1 MKVRNG
7 KISILSLIIVT
18 IITILL
24 MTWELNSKTRVEAKY
39 YNEKIS
45 AAQTTQ
51 QAFDVIK
58 RAAYDIGLP
67 IDRINDPNETGLI
80 GLQYSPI
87 TTERGNLDAKLTST
101 NPNIAALIVELL
113 KKAGTKKGDAIAVSL
128 TGSYPALNIAILSA
142 VATLELEPIL
152 ITSVGSSMWGAN
164 YPEFTY
170 LDMETAL
177 AESGNLE
184 FKTTVASMGG
194 EDDIGRGLS
203 PAGREVIEQA
213 ALRNNVELLDAANL
227 DDVIQQK
234 MDRFT
239 GSRAVRAYINA
250 GESTTALAGTDVG
263 SGLIG
268 PRTIRSGQGLV
279 AQFSKMG
286 VPVINLVDLN
296 QLAQEYHLP
305 LAPIPLPDA
314 GEGRLYYE
322 YRYSVTIAI
331 IALVILIVILFVVLR
346 YDIDHYLKRRK
357 ND

>member
-1 MKVRNG
+1 
-7 KISILSLIIVT
+7 
-18 IITILL
+18 
-24 MTWELNSKTRVEAKY
+24 MTWELNSKTRVEARY
-39 YNEKIS
+39 YTEKLK
-45 AAQTTQ
+45 AAQNSQ
-51 QAFDVIK
+51 LAFEMIK
-58 RAAYDIGLP
+58 SAVDSIGLP

-101 NPNIAALIVELL
+101 NPNFAALIVEFL
-113 KKAGTKKGDAIAVSL
+113 KSSGVRRNDTIAVSL
-128 TGSYPALNIAILSA
+128 TGSYPALNIAVLSA
-142 VATLELEPIL
+142 IEVLELKPII

-177 AESGNLE
+177 TENGIFRS
-184 FKTTVASMGG
+184 KTEVASLGG

-227 DDVIQQK
+227 AEIIQKK
-234 MDRFT
+234 MAAYT
-239 GSRAVRAYINA
+239 AHGAVRVFINA
-250 GESTTALAGTDVG
+250 GESTTAIAGTDVG
-263 SGLIG
+263 SGLIR
-268 PRTIRSGQGLV
+268 PRTIRTGQGV
-279 AQFSKMG
+279 MAQFSKMG
-286 VPVINLVDLN
+286 IPVINLVGIN

-305 LAPIPLPDA
+305 VAPIPLPDA

-322 YRYSVTIAI
+322 YRYSVTIAV
-331 IALVILIVILFVVLR
+331 IAMVILIIILFIVLR
-346 YDIDHYLKRRK
+346 FDIDYYLTRRK

>member
-1 MKVRNG
+1 MKIRRG
-7 KISILSLIIVT
+7 KISILSLIIAT

-39 YNEKIS
+39 YSEKLK

-51 QAFDVIK
+51 RAFEMIK
-58 RAAYDIGLP
+58 SAVHDIGLP

-101 NPNIAALIVELL
+101 NPNFAALIVEFL
-113 KKAGTKKGDAIAVSL
+113 KAAGVRKDDIIAVSL

-142 VATLELEPIL
+142 IDVLELEPII

-170 LDMETAL
+170 LDMEATL
-177 AESGNLE
+177 TEDGIFG
-184 FKTTVASMGG
+184 FKTHVASMGG

-213 ALRNNVELLDAANL
+213 ALRNNVKLLDAANL
-227 DDVIQQK
+227 DEVIQKK
-234 MDRFT
+234 MDAYT
-239 GSRAVRAYINA
+239 VHGAVRVFISA
-250 GESTTALAGTDVG
+250 GESTTAIAGSDIG
-263 SGLIG
+263 SGLIR
-268 PRTIRSGQGLV
+268 PRAIRTGQGMI

-286 VPVINLVDLN
+286 IPVISLVDIN

-305 LAPIPLPDA
+305 VAPIPLPDA

-331 IALVILIVILFVVLR
+331 IAMVILIVILFIVLR
-346 YDIDHYLKRRK
+346 FDIDHYLQRRR

>member
-1 MKVRNG
+1 
-7 KISILSLIIVT
+7 
-18 IITILL
+18 

-39 YNEKIS
+39 YNDKLM
-45 AAQTTQ
+45 AAQTAQ
-51 QAFDVIK
+51 RAFEMIK
-58 RAAYDIGLP
+58 SAATDIGLP

-101 NPNIAALIVELL
+101 NPNFAALIVEFL
-113 KKAGTKKGDAIAVSL
+113 KGSGARRNDTIAVSL

-142 VATLELEPIL
+142 IEVLELEPTI

-177 AESGNLE
+177 A
-184 FKTTVASMGG
+184 KTGLFRSKTRVASMGG

-213 ALRNNVELLDAANL
+213 ALRNNVELLDATNL
-227 DDVIQQK
+227 DEIIQQK
-234 MDRFT
+234 MN
-239 GSRAVRAYINA
+239 AYTAHGAARVFINA
-250 GESTTALAGTDVG
+250 GESSTALAGADASG
-263 SGLIG
+263 GLIR
-268 PRTIRSGQGLV
+268 PHAIRTGQGLI

-286 VPVINLVDLN
+286 TPVINLVDIN
-296 QLAQEYHLP
+296 RLAQEYHLP
-305 LAPIPLPDA
+305 VAPIPLPSA
-314 GEGRLYYE
+314 GQGRLYYE

-331 IALVILIVILFVVLR
+331 IALVILVVILFIVLR
-346 YDIDHYLKRRK
+346 FDIDYYLKRRK

>member
-1 MKVRNG
+1 MRVRRG

-18 IITILL
+18 SITILL

-39 YNEKIS
+39 YNEKLE
-45 AAQTTQ
+45 AAQRTQ
-51 QAFDVIK
+51 QAFGIIK
-58 RAAYDIGLP
+58 GAAYDIGLP

-80 GLQYSPI
+80 GMQYSPI

-101 NPNIAALIVELL
+101 NPNFAALIVEFL
-113 KKAGTKKGDAIAVSL
+113 KKAGARKEDTIAVSL

-142 VATLELEPIL
+142 IEVLALRPVI

-170 LDMETAL
+170 LDMEAVL
-177 AESGNLE
+177 IEQGMFG

-203 PAGREVIEQA
+203 PAGREVIELA
-213 ALRNNVELLDAANL
+213 ALRNDVRLFDAASL
-227 DDVIQQK
+227 DEVIQQK
-234 MDRFT
+234 MDAYT
-239 GSRAVRAYINA
+239 SRGAVKVFVNA
-250 GESTTALAGTDVG
+250 GESTTALAGADVG
-263 SGLIG
+263 SGLIR
-268 PRTIRSGQGLV
+268 PRTIRTGQGMI
-279 AQFSKMG
+279 AQFSRMG
-286 VPVINLVDLN
+286 IPVINLVDMN
-296 QLAQEYHLP
+296 QLAQAYHLP

-331 IALVILIVILFVVLR
+331 IALVILITILFIVLR
-346 YDIDHYLKRRK
+346 YDIDYYLKRRK